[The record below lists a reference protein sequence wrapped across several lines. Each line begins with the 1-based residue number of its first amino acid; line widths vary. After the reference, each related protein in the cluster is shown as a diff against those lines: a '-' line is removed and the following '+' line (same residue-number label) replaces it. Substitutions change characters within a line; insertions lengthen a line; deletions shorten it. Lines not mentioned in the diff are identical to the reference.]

1 MGVLRTNEA
10 IACHKRL
17 AWGKNHKF
25 RSFFMIRN
33 AKGFIIRSNS
43 AFGRLFLAC
52 RAPCG
57 ADKIGLRRDQGLMFA
72 ATRDD

>member
-1 MGVLRTNEA
+1 MRVLQTNEA
-10 IACHKRL
+10 IDGRKWL
-17 AWGKNHKF
+17 ARGKNHKI

>member
-1 MGVLRTNEA
+1 MRPSRAIKGWLGEKTTNFA
-10 IACHKRL
+10 A
-17 AWGKNHKF
+17 
-25 RSFFMIRN
+25 FFMIRN